1 MVEMLLRH
9 ILCLATSTLI
19 WLC

>member
-1 MVEMLLRH
+1 MVEILLRH
-9 ILCLATSTLI
+9 ILCLATGSLI